1 MNKIICQIT
10 TTKNNSKNQ
19 NIHIHNAH
27 TARKSVGQAEFHG

>member
-19 NIHIHNAH
+19 NNHYTH
-27 TARKSVGQAEFHG
+27 T